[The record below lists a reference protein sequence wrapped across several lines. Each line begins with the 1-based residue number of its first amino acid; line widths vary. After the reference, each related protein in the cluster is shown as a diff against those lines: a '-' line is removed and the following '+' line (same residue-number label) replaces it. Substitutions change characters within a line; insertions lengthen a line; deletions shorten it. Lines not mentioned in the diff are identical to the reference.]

1 MLRRVLPAALLA
13 AAALALP
20 ACMTE
25 QGMLQVA
32 ATRPVQLDLREVDLS
47 AASIRRG
54 VTGSDTRV
62 TSVLFLPTGE
72 SPRLENA
79 VEDALLDNGGDVMV
93 RARVRA
99 IDWWF
104 LIGVSTL
111 EVRGDVV
118 DLLEVDDVVERLEV
132 E

>member
-1 MLRRVLPAALLA
+1 MPRRARSAAAAVAL
-13 AAALALP
+13 AAALAG
-20 ACMTE
+20 AGCVTE

-32 ATRPVQLDLREVDLS
+32 ATRPVELDLREVDLRQ
-47 AASIRRG
+47 ASLRRDVRG
-54 VTGSDTRV
+54 TDTRV
-62 TSVLFLPTGE
+62 TSILLLPTGE
-72 SPRLENA
+72 SPRLEQA
-79 VEDALLDNGGDVMV
+79 VEDALVDHGGDVMV

-118 DLLEVDDVVERLEV
+118 DLLEVE
-132 E
+132 

>member
-1 MLRRVLPAALLA
+1 MPRRARLA
-13 AAALALP
+13 AVLAAVALAP
-20 ACMTE
+20 PGCVTE

-32 ATRPVQLDLREVDLS
+32 ATRPVQLDLREVDLR
-47 AASIRRG
+47 AASLRRG

-79 VEDALLDNGGDVMV
+79 VEDALLGHGGDVMT
-93 RARVRA
+93 RVRVRTV
-99 IDWWF
+99 DWWF

-118 DLLEVDDVVERLEV
+118 DLLEVP
-132 E
+132 

>member
-1 MLRRVLPAALLA
+1 MIT

-20 ACMTE
+20 ACVTE

-32 ATRPVQLDLREVDLS
+32 ATRPVELDLREVDLS
-47 AASIRRG
+47 AASIRRD
-54 VTGSDTRV
+54 VTGSNTRV

-72 SPRLENA
+72 SPRLESA

-93 RARVRA
+93 RARVRT

-104 LIGVSTL
+104 LIGVTTL

-118 DLLEVDDVVERLEV
+118 DLLEVDGGVDRLEV